1 MVDYKPETS
10 RREEDAMRENEY
22 KRVCYSTEQR
32 EDNVL
37 LRNIKTGD
45 IGHSFGC
52 TYEGE
57 TVQIRL
63 PNGELDSWSRDECVE
78 ETFEKMAA

>member
-1 MVDYKPETS
+1 
-10 RREEDAMRENEY
+10 MRESEY
-22 KRVCYSTEQR
+22 KRVCYYTEQR
-32 EDNVL
+32 EENEA
-37 LRNIKTGD
+37 LRNTKTGN

-63 PNGELDSWSRDECVE
+63 PNGELDSWVRDDCVE
-78 ETFEKMAA
+78 GT